1 MHVSAPMHD
10 PRFAAQL
17 VEAQRQQS
25 LILDADAADSCAD
38 VRTAPAYEQT
48 VVAYDRRRYALRE
61 ALTEVLGLTC
71 PLERLHTA
79 LPHFSPRRDAH
90 TATMADKRALLAP
103 LTDARAAGALA
114 EAYAALVLREMAP
127 VIAAVTGCDELLYA
141 AVPTVRVQTPSDLAT
156 IRPHVDGMYDL
167 PRGAANVWVPLTGPL
182 EPSATL
188 QLESAPGLADF
199 APLLPPNGAA
209 VLFDGR
215 QRRQSPILHY
225 YLLMDQKIRILRA
238 RTVAALGAA

>member
-25 LILDADAADSCAD
+25 LVLDADAADGSGDA
-38 VRTAPAYEQT
+38 RTAPAYEQT

-61 ALTEVLGLTC
+61 AFTEVLGLTC

-103 LTDARAAGALA
+103 
-114 EAYAALVLREMAP
+114 
-127 VIAAVTGCDELLYA
+127 
-141 AVPTVRVQTPSDLAT
+141 
-156 IRPHVDGMYDL
+156 
-167 PRGAANVWVPLTGPL
+167 
-182 EPSATL
+182 PSAL
-188 QLESAPGLADF
+188 PAHARPPRMCVHARSGAR
-199 APLLPPNGAA
+199 PLVRARMARLPP
-209 VLFDGR
+209 R
-215 QRRQSPILHY
+215 
-225 YLLMDQKIRILRA
+225 
-238 RTVAALGAA
+238 